1 MIHSLKQ
8 VKFITIPELDI
19 KELLL
24 KLVDEC
30 PFVTYSKWFECNCLL
45 GYFQTIYIIKV
56 FSQKDI
62 VDRQDLK
69 ITLITDLIDYDIYFC
84 PFCNLICINCM

>member
-1 MIHSLKQ
+1 MYASVCVGSALSYSTNNEFMIHSLKQ

-45 GYFQTIYIIKV
+45 GYFQTIYIRLK
-56 FSQKDI
+56 FS
-62 VDRQDLK
+62 LK
-69 ITLITDLIDYDIYFC
+69 RTLLTDKI
-84 PFCNLICINCM
+84 